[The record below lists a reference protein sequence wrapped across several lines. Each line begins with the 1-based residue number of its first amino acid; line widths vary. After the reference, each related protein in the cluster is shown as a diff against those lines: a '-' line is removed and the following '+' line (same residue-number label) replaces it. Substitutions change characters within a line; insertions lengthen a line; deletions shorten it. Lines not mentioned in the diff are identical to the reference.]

1 MPRTKTPPSCKA
13 HTDDDG
19 RAWPGCGAIG
29 AWAWRGADK
38 RHAKW
43 FFVDARRRDGR
54 TMTTDELLQK
64 HQYDPDVHVQHV
76 CPEPTAAPVEQVAAS
91 GISPRVYLVGQA
103 LAGLMARATPEDDPA
118 LVARMAVLAADAAM
132 AELEGA

>member
-38 RHAKW
+38 RKAKW
-43 FFVDARRRDGR
+43 FFVDARRLDGR

-64 HQYDPDVHVQHV
+64 HAYNPDVHVQHV
-76 CPEPTAAPVEQVAAS
+76 CPEPTEVVHVVEQAAPS
-91 GISPRVYLVGQA
+91 ISPRVYLVGQA
-103 LAGLMARATPEDDPA
+103 LAGLMSRATTDDDPA
-118 LVARMAVLAADAAM
+118 MVARMAVLAADAVM
-132 AELEGA
+132 AELG